1 MDSHCVALIVQLGYN
16 VSIYFTP
23 DFVNLEGRMT
33 MSTQALCTPT
43 NVNVAVPALL
53 AFSQYNWFTVGS
65 VGHSQKQGIYT
76 TVDLVQ
82 DGINAS
88 RHVPTFNADFWRDYT
103 TNDELISA
111 AGESGLRDN
120 SSFYPPHGMFCPDH
134 VFGCMDQ
141 CSKTYAC
148 TLREENDHKECLVVV
163 AFSFRSTYG
172 FWPSLFA
179 NLGIPA
185 YFCYIGRDGVEG
197 FVLDR
202 LHNQQGVLFYMN
214 DPDEFLARYRGEFQR
229 ISFPKAD
236 PEELNKNTWQF
247 GENGYGQPN
256 DNPIRVEFM
265 EDVLQKVSSIS
276 VQYDAANAPA
286 MTLLSRFR
294 VVDLHESEL
303 LQRYVAVTNDSN
315 SDPLADPYFDPACS
329 WARDN
334 YDHWSRWMD
343 PMPLCS
349 LAEHVDYG
357 ISGCNATYREISFQW
372 KLPDPANDSAPY
384 ECDGGMMTLPE
395 LMTTSRSCQWLED
408 HVVEWVDWTAEQPTC
423 DFTFYTYEAE
433 ACNADGKRAI
443 GFTWLLPD
451 ASNVSKSMEC
461 TGGEQLPAT
470 TFVDCEYMPTKSS
483 AFIAISA
490 LAVALACVILVS
502 MVVVFLK
509 RDIPIVRRSQFEF
522 LETMLV
528 GAFCTC
534 AAALAYAGEPN
545 DALCAAR
552 PALLSVGFTLIFG
565 SLVMKS
571 LRVYRVFMSKKL
583 KRVVLPTSTM
593 FKILGSC
600 LLVDTLVLA
609 VWFAADFPRA
619 EDTEYRADT
628 VFFGAKLSAKR
639 CASSSFIYSALL
651 IFWKTILLCAGLYLS
666 FLVRNV
672 SLDFQESIWIF
683 GSAAVVGFGCVL
695 LLPLAY
701 MVTVAAT
708 TFYIFL
714 SITLWLCTLLIVAMM
729 LGPKLVRHKEAASY
743 ASAASETRNGAPGSS
758 TTTQTNVNAHAKL
771 ATSEVSA
778 SRARAGSRPSVDR
791 AYVVQPAQGAI
802 QE

>member
-1 MDSHCVALIVQLGYN
+1 MAVQLGYN
-16 VSIYFTP
+16 ISIYSTP
-23 DFVNLEGRMT
+23 DFVNLDGRMT
-33 MSTQALCTPT
+33 MSTEALCTPT
-43 NVNVAVPALL
+43 NVNVAVPAML

-65 VGHSQKQGIYT
+65 VGHSQKQGVYT
-76 TVDLVQ
+76 TTDLVEY
-82 DGINAS
+82 GLTAS
-88 RHVPTFNADFWRDYT
+88 PAFSADFWRDYV

-111 AGESGLRDN
+111 VGESGLRN
-120 SSFYPPHGMFCPDH
+120 SSTSFFPPHGMFCPDH
-134 VFGCMDQ
+134 VFGCMNQ

-148 TLREENDHKECLVVV
+148 TRREEDDDKECLVVV

-172 FWPSLFA
+172 FWPSLLA

-197 FVLDR
+197 YVLER
-202 LHNQQGVLFYMN
+202 LASQKGVLFYMN
-214 DPDEFLARYRGEFQR
+214 DPDEFLAKNRGDFQR

-236 PEELNKNTWQF
+236 PEELIKNTWQF
-247 GENGYGQPN
+247 GENGYGEPN
-256 DNPIRVEFM
+256 INPIRVEYS

-276 VQYDAANAPA
+276 VQHDTANEPA

-294 VVDLHESEL
+294 VIDLHESQL
-303 LQRYVAVTNDSN
+303 LQRYVATTSD
-315 SDPLADPYFDPACS
+315 SDPSPDPYFDAACS

-334 YDHWSRWMD
+334 YDTWSRWMD

-349 LAEHVDYG
+349 LVDHMHYD
-357 ISGCNATYREISFQW
+357 IAGCNASYREISFEW
-372 KLPDPANDSAPY
+372 KLPDPANVSAPY
-384 ECDGGMMTLPE
+384 ECDGGRTTLPSL
-395 LMTTSRSCQWLED
+395 LMTSRSCQWLED
-408 HVVEWVDWTAEQPTC
+408 RSMEWLDWTVKQPPC
-423 DFTFYTYEAE
+423 DFTFYTYEA
-433 ACNADGKRAI
+433 ATCNADGKREI
-443 GFTWLLPD
+443 TFRWLLPD
-451 ASNVSKSMEC
+451 AANASASMEC
-461 TGGEQLPAT
+461 SGGEELPAPA
-470 TFVDCEYMPTKSS
+470 FVDCEYMPIESS

-490 LAVALACVILVS
+490 LIVAQACVILVA

-534 AAALAYAGEPN
+534 AAALAYAGEPY
-545 DALCAAR
+545 DALCAVR

-565 SLVMKS
+565 SLVVKS

-593 FKILGSC
+593 FKILGSF
-600 LLVDTLVLA
+600 LLVDMLVLV

-619 EDTEYRADT
+619 EDIEYRADA
-628 VFFGAKLSAKR
+628 VFIGAKLAAKQ

-683 GSAAVVGFGCVL
+683 GSAVVVGFGCVL

-714 SITLWLCTLLIVAMM
+714 AITLWLCTLMIVAMM
-729 LGPKLVRHKEAASY
+729 LGPKLVRHKEAASTF
-743 ASAASETRNGAPGSS
+743 SSASETKPGGHGSS
-758 TTTQTNVNAHAKL
+758 TTTQNNMETHTTKHV
-771 ATSEVSA
+771 TTDVSR
-778 SRARAGSRPSVDR
+778 SRAGSRSSVGR
-791 AYVVQPAQGAI
+791 AYIVKPTHDGPIV
-802 QE
+802 E